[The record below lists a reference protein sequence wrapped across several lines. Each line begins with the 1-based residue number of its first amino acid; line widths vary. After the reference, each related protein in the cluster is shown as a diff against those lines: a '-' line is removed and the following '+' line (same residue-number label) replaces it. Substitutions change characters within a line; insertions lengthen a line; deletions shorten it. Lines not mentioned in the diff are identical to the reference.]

1 MLSVVLTLFAAS
13 DVYQA
18 ECVASSCEC
27 DNTAAIIGGV
37 VAVVFIVTAAVTTV
51 VILRSCSGHYSTPKT
66 RTRYYITSVY
76 QTVFIQLSVY
86 RGLADVP
93 AATDQALELSKFS
106 EPTYV

>member
-1 MLSVVLTLFAAS
+1 MCR
-13 DVYQA
+13 A
-18 ECVASSCEC
+18 EKVTCSSEC

-51 VILRSCSGHYSTPKT
+51 VVIIIISCRGHYSTPKT
-66 RTRYYITSVY
+66 MNRYITSVY
-76 QTVFIQLSVY
+76 QTVIIQLSVY

-106 EPTYV
+106 EATYV

>member
-18 ECVASSCEC
+18 ESV

-51 VILRSCSGHYSTPKT
+51 VILRSCRGHYSTPKT

-76 QTVFIQLSVY
+76 QTVLIQLSVY